1 MKNFI
6 SLSFILILFFS
17 TNNYSQITDD
27 WKLSGQIQ
35 LRSELDGRDFNN
47 DTYPQNFTSLRTRL
61 GVNKSFTDRV
71 QFFVQFQDSRVF
83 GEEPNTLS
91 AIDNIDLHQGYVTL
105 VKPFNFDLNVQAGRF
120 EVAYGTE
127 RFFGA
132 VGWHYVGRAF
142 DGVRF
147 EIAPSSFPVDLFAL
161 TVREPQNYIGN
172 AVPSAYP
179 YPSDPAT
186 SHSIYGLYKI
196 FNISEKS
203 RLDLLGY
210 YENNRARTNQG
221 DHALKMF
228 TLAGTYSGKY
238 DQLSTIVE
246 AAYQFGK
253 MGAIDIGAY
262 LVSASFDYKMNEI
275 SIGAG
280 ADLLSGTDNKSSD
293 FNTFQPTYGTNHKFY
308 GYMDYFINIPGNTFF
323 AGLNDFYLRF
333 NYMPKESQFSFAA
346 DLHHFISNKPILVT
360 SVQNPD
366 GEEQSTF
373 GQELDLTVRYN
384 FIKGTTITW
393 GGSVFFPSDLMKTLF
408 APGEDLSFWSYLMI
422 TVNL

>member
-17 TNNYSQITDD
+17 TNNYSQISDD

-47 DTYPQNFTSLRTRL
+47 DTYPLNFTSLRTRL
-61 GVNKSFTDRV
+61 GVSKSFTDRV

-91 AIDNIDLHQGYVTL
+91 AIDNIDLNQGYVTL

-161 TVREPQNYIGN
+161 TVRENVSYIGN

-179 YPSDPAT
+179 YPSVPAN

-196 FNISEKS
+196 FNVSEKS
-203 RLDLLGY
+203 RFDLLGY

-238 DQLSTIVE
+238 DRLSTIVE

-253 MGAIDIGAY
+253 MGAMDLSAY
-262 LVSASFDYKMNEI
+262 LFSVSGDYKISEL

-280 ADLLSGTDNKSSD
+280 ADILSGSD
-293 FNTFQPTYGTNHKFY
+293 ITSGEFNTFQPTYGTNHKFY
-308 GYMDYFINIPGNTFF
+308 GYMDYFINLPGNTFF

-333 NYMPKESQFSFAA
+333 NYIPQDSKFAFAA
-346 DLHHFISNKPILVT
+346 DLHHFMSDKPILVT
-360 SVQNPD
+360 SIQNPE
-366 GEEQSTF
+366 GVEQNTF
-373 GQELDLTVRYN
+373 GQELDLTIRYN
-384 FIKGTTITW
+384 FITGTTITW
-393 GGSVFFPSDLMKTLF
+393 GGSVFFQGDLMKAF
-408 APGEDLSFWSYLMI
+408 FSSGEDPAFWTYLMI
-422 TVNL
+422 TANL

>member
-1 MKNFI
+1 M
-6 SLSFILILFFS
+6 SRTLYLLFFLLLCYS
-17 TNNYSQITDD
+17 FNSYSQMTDD

-47 DTYPQNFTSLRTRL
+47 DTYPLTFTSLRTRL
-61 GVNKSFTDRV
+61 GVSKSFTDRV

-83 GEEPNTLS
+83 GEEPSTLS

-105 VKPFNFDLNVQAGRF
+105 VRPFDIDLNVQAGRF

-132 VGWHYVGRAF
+132 VGWHYVGRSF

-161 TVREPQNYIGN
+161 TVRDPQSYIGN
-172 AVPSAYP
+172 AVSSVYP
-179 YPSDPAT
+179 YPSVPTT

-196 FNISEKS
+196 FNISDKS
-203 RLDLLGY
+203 RFDLLGY

-228 TLAGTYSGKY
+228 TFAGTYSGKY
-238 DQLSTIVE
+238 DQLSTIVQV
-246 AAYQFGK
+246 AYQLGK
-253 MGAIDIGAY
+253 MGALDISAY
-262 LVSASFDYKMNEI
+262 LISASFDYKMNEI

-280 ADLLSGTDNKSSD
+280 ADLLSGTESTSND

-308 GYMDYFINIPGNTFF
+308 GFMDYFINIPGNTFF
-323 AGLNDFYLRF
+323 AGLNDFYVRF
-333 NYMPKESQFSFAA
+333 NYLPKDSKFSLSA
-346 DLHHFISNKPILVT
+346 DFHHFMSNKPILIT
-360 SVQNPD
+360 SAQNPV
-366 GEEQSTF
+366 GEEQSAF

-384 FIKGTTITW
+384 FIRGTTIAW
-393 GGSVFFPSDLMKTLF
+393 GGSLFFPGDLMKAFF
-408 APGEDLSFWSYLMI
+408 APGEDPAFWTYLMI
-422 TVNL
+422 TANL

>member
-1 MKNFI
+1 MYKAI
-6 SLSFILILFFS
+6 ILISFVFFLLIRS
-17 TNNYSQITDD
+17 GYSQEISD

-35 LRSELDGRDFNN
+35 LRSELDGRDFNH
-47 DTYPQNFTSLRTRL
+47 DTYPLTFASLRTRL
-61 GVNKSFTDRV
+61 GVSKSFTDRV

-83 GEEPNTLS
+83 GEEPSTLS
-91 AIDNIDLHQGYVTL
+91 SIDNIDLHQGYVTL
-105 VKPFNFDLNVQAGRF
+105 VKPFDIDLNVQAGRF

-132 VGWHYVGRAF
+132 VGWHYVGRSF

-147 EIAPSSFPVDLFAL
+147 EVAPSSFPFDLFAL
-161 TVREPQNYIGN
+161 TVRDPQSYIGN
-172 AVPSAYP
+172 AVSTVYP
-179 YPSDPAT
+179 YPSEPAT

-196 FNISEKS
+196 FNISDKS
-203 RLDLLGY
+203 RFDLLGY
-210 YENNRARTNQG
+210 YENNRARTNQD

-246 AAYQFGK
+246 AAYQLGK
-253 MGAIDIGAY
+253 MGEMDIGAY
-262 LVSASFDYKMNEI
+262 LVSASLDYKINEI

-280 ADLLSGTDNKSSD
+280 ADLLSGTDNTSND

-323 AGLNDFYLRF
+323 AGLNDFYAKL
-333 NYMPKESQFSFAA
+333 NYQPKDSKFSFGA
-346 DLHHFISNKPILVT
+346 DFHHFMSNKPILVT
-360 SVQNPD
+360 TFQNPD
-366 GEEQSTF
+366 GEEQNTF

-384 FIKGTTITW
+384 FVKGTTITW
-393 GGSVFFPSDLMKTLF
+393 GGSVFFPGDLMKTF
-408 APGEDLSFWSYLMI
+408 FFPGEDPAFWSYIMI
-422 TVNL
+422 SANL

>member
-1 MKNFI
+1 MKSI
-6 SLSFILILFFS
+6 TVLFFTLLLITS
-17 TNNYSQITDD
+17 TNIISQTAGD
-27 WKLSGQIQ
+27 WNLSGQIQ

-47 DTYPQNFTSLRTRL
+47 DTYPLNFTSLRTRL
-61 GVNKSFTDRV
+61 GVSKSFTDRV

-91 AIDNIDLHQGYVTL
+91 SIKNIDLHQGYITL
-105 VKPFNFDLNVQAGRF
+105 VRPFDIDLNIQAGRF

-132 VGWHYVGRAF
+132 VGWHYVGRSF

-147 EIAPSSFPVDLFAL
+147 EILPYSFPFDLFAL
-161 TVREPQNYIGN
+161 TVRDPQSYIGN
-172 AVPSAYP
+172 PVPSAYP
-179 YPSDPAT
+179 YPSVPAT

-203 RLDLLGY
+203 RFDLLGY

-221 DHALKMF
+221 DHALKLF

-238 DQLSTIVE
+238 NQLSTVVE
-246 AAYQFGK
+246 AAYQLGK
-253 MGAIDIGAY
+253 MGALDIGAY
-262 LVSASFDYKMNEI
+262 LISASIDYKLNEI
-275 SIGAG
+275 SFGAG
-280 ADLLSGTDNKSSD
+280 ADLLSGTGNSSND

-323 AGLNDFYLRF
+323 AGLNDFYLKF
-333 NYMPKESQFSFAA
+333 NYLPKDSKFSFGA
-346 DLHHFISNKPILVT
+346 DLHHFMSNQAILIT
-360 SVQNPD
+360 TAENPTGTEQN
-366 GEEQSTF
+366 TF

-393 GGSVFFPSDLMKTLF
+393 GGSVFLPGDLMKTF
-408 APGEDLSFWSYLMI
+408 FQPGEDPSFWTYIMI
-422 TVNL
+422 TANL

>member
-1 MKNFI
+1 M
-6 SLSFILILFFS
+6 SRTLYLLFILLLCNSFNS
-17 TNNYSQITDD
+17 YSQMTDD

-47 DTYPQNFTSLRTRL
+47 DTYPLNFTSLRTRL
-61 GVNKSFTDRV
+61 GVSKSFTDRV

-83 GEEPNTLS
+83 GEESNTLS

-147 EIAPSSFPVDLFAL
+147 EIAPSSFPFDLFAL
-161 TVREPQNYIGN
+161 TISENVSSIGN
-172 AVPSAYP
+172 AVPSVYP
-179 YPSDPAT
+179 YPSVPAT

-238 DQLSTIVE
+238 DRLSTIVE

-253 MGAIDIGAY
+253 MGTMDIGAY
-262 LVSASFDYKMNEI
+262 LFSASFDYKMNEI

-280 ADLLSGTDNKSSD
+280 ADVLSGSD
-293 FNTFQPTYGTNHKFY
+293 FTSGKFNTFQATYGTNHKFY
-308 GYMDYFINIPGNTFF
+308 GYMDYYINIPTNTSF
-323 AGLNDFYLRF
+323 AGLNDFYVRF
-333 NYMPKESQFSFAA
+333 NYLPTDSKFSFGA
-346 DLHHFISNKPILVT
+346 DLHHFTSNKPILVT
-360 SVQNPD
+360 SAQNPD
-366 GEEQSTF
+366 GEEQSIF
-373 GQELDLTVRYN
+373 GQELDLTVRYT
-384 FIKGTTITW
+384 FVRGTTITW
-393 GGSVFFPSDLMKTLF
+393 GGSLFFPGDLMKVF
-408 APGEDLSFWSYLMI
+408 FQPGEDPAFWTYIMI
-422 TVNL
+422 TANL

>member
-17 TNNYSQITDD
+17 TNNYSQISDD

-35 LRSELDGRDFNN
+35 LRSELDGRDFNH
-47 DTYPQNFTSLRTRL
+47 DTYPLMFTSLRTRL
-61 GVNKSFTDRV
+61 GVSKSFTDRV

-91 AIDNIDLHQGYVTL
+91 NIRNIDLHQGYVTL
-105 VKPFNFDLNVQAGRF
+105 VKPFNIDVNVQAGRF

-147 EIAPSSFPVDLFAL
+147 EIAPSSFPFDLFAL
-161 TVREPQNYIGN
+161 TIRENVPYIGN
-172 AVPSAYP
+172 AVPSLYP
-179 YPSDPAT
+179 NPSEPNS

-196 FNISEKS
+196 FNISDKS
-203 RLDLLGY
+203 RFDLLGY

-221 DHALKMF
+221 DHAQKMF

-238 DQLSTIVE
+238 DKLSAIIE

-253 MGAIDIGAY
+253 MGAMDLGAY
-262 LVSASFDYKMNEI
+262 LISVSGDYKI
-275 SIGAG
+275 SAMSAGAG
-280 ADLLSGTDNKSSD
+280 VDLLSGTEITSND
-293 FNTFQPTYGTNHKFY
+293 FNTFQATYGTNHKFY
-308 GYMDYFINIPGNTFF
+308 GYMDYFINIPANTFF
-323 AGLNDFYLRF
+323 AGLNDFYLRL
-333 NYMPKESQFSFAA
+333 NYVPRNSKFSFSA
-346 DLHHFISNKPILVT
+346 DLHHFMSNKPILVT
-360 SVQNPD
+360 TVQNPE
-366 GEEQSTF
+366 GEEQNTF
-373 GQELDLTVRYN
+373 GQEVDLTIKYN

-393 GGSVFFPSDLMKTLF
+393 GGSMFFPGDLMKAFF
-408 APGEDLSFWSYLMI
+408 APGEDPAFWTYVMI
-422 TVNL
+422 TANL

>member
-1 MKNFI
+1 MKRI
-6 SLSFILILFFS
+6 IALSFVFTLVISINS
-17 TNNYSQITDD
+17 YSQISDD

-47 DTYPQNFTSLRTRL
+47 DTYPLTFTSLRTRL
-61 GVNKSFTDRV
+61 GVSKSFTDRV

-91 AIDNIDLHQGYVTL
+91 NIRNIDLHQGYVTL
-105 VKPFNFDLNVQAGRF
+105 VKPFDIDLNVQAGRF

-132 VGWHYVGRAF
+132 VGWHYVGRSF

-147 EIAPSSFPVDLFAL
+147 EIAPSSFPFDLFAL
-161 TVREPQNYIGN
+161 TVRNPQSYIGN

-179 YPSDPAT
+179 YPSVSVS

-196 FNISEKS
+196 FNISDKS
-203 RLDLLGY
+203 RFDLLGY

-253 MGAIDIGAY
+253 MGAMDIGAY
-262 LVSASFDYKMNEI
+262 LVSASLDYKMNEV
-275 SIGAG
+275 SLGAG
-280 ADLLSGTDNKSSD
+280 ADLLSGTDNTSSE

-323 AGLNDFYLRF
+323 AGLNDFYLRL
-333 NYMPKESQFSFAA
+333 NYVPQDSKFSFSA
-346 DLHHFISNKPILVT
+346 DLHHFMSNKPIIVT
-360 SVQNPD
+360 TVQNPD
-366 GEEQSTF
+366 GEEQSTY
-373 GQELDLTVRYN
+373 GQELDLTVKYN
-384 FIKGTTITW
+384 FIRGTTITL
-393 GGSVFFPSDLMKTLF
+393 GGSLFFPGDLMKTFF
-408 APGEDLSFWSYLMI
+408 APGEEPAFWTYLMI
-422 TVNL
+422 TATL